1 MTKDLMLLLFI
12 GLGFSTTIHIP
23 IDYNTIQEGIDN
35 SKNGDTVLVH
45 QGTYYEN
52 LNFNQK
58 DFSS

>member
-1 MTKDLMLLLFI
+1 MLLLFI